1 MQKKHTTKDLSYET
15 LRELLNYN
23 AETGVFIWKS
33 YRCQIAKKGDIAG
46 TIKDNGYRYIRIGNK
61 SYRAN
66 RLAWF
71 YMEGYFPEHEVDHK
85 DRIRDNN
92 KWRNLVEK
100 TAQCNARNR
109 GVRNDSKTGVSGVL
123 KYKANGKYQS
133 SITISPK
140 KRKHLGYFESM
151 ESAVLARWEAEKKY
165 GFPNCQTSSS
175 SFLYL
180 KKNGII

>member
-1 MQKKHTTKDLSYET
+1 MSEKKLTQKKLK
-15 LRELLNYN
+15 ELLYYN
-23 AETGVFIWKS
+23 AETGVFVWKK
-33 YRCQIAKKGDIAG
+33 YRCQIARTGDVAG
-46 TIKDNGYRYIRIGNK
+46 TIKENGYRYIRIGNK
-61 SYRAN
+61 AYRAN

-100 TAQCNARNR
+100 TASCNARNR
-109 GVRNDSKTGVSGVL
+109 GVRSDSKTGITGVI
-123 KYKANGKYQS
+123 KHKANGKYQS

-140 KRKHLGYFESM
+140 KRKHLGFFESM
-151 ESAVLARWEAEKKY
+151 ESAALARWEAEKKY
-165 GFPNCQTSSS
+165 GFPNCHTDSP

-180 KKNGII
+180 KKHGII